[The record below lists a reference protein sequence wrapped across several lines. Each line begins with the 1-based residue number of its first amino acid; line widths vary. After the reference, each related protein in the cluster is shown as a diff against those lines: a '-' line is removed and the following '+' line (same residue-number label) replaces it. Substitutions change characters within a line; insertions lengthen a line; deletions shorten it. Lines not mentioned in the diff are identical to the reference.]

1 MAMFPQS
8 YIYQIVKEKYLNC
21 KKGWEIF
28 GWSTDSFV
36 VSCKD
41 LFAYVLG
48 SQTDF
53 TGQCLMTYGDR
64 GQWSSEVFILT
75 SFPLKWD

>member
-1 MAMFPQS
+1 MR
-8 YIYQIVKEKYLNC
+8 L
-21 KKGWEIF
+21 F
-28 GWSTDSFV
+28 GWRTDSFV
-36 VSCKD
+36 SSCKD

-48 SQTDF
+48 SQTDS
-53 TGQCLMTYGDR
+53 TDQCLMTYGDR